1 YIDADSDGN
10 PESFEA
16 YQEYTEA
23 DDRWAKSYLNN
34 HDADTDGTPE
44 LIEFYSVGQW
54 DTMTWTEAAKL
65 VDADSDGNPE
75 SFEAFQELVL
85 GPNVWGKRYLTY
97 TDADSDG
104 NPEDV
109 TFYEEAKF
117 HRVHYVAFAHL
128 VDADSDGNP
137 ELIEAARAVKV
148 GMQAIAMEGLKYV
161 DDDSDGNPESVGY
174 LAMAAN
180 DDGSIAV
187 RGLEYT
193 DADSDGN
200 PETIKAFEGL
210 KVEDELVAA
219 RGIEVTDAD
228 SDGNPEKVG
237 VLAFVIG
244 EEGKIVEAAEWV
256 DADGDGNP
264 ESIKAWRHLETTSGV
279 EIAQAFEYV
288 DADSDGNPEK
298 VTYYEIGTVTFEDD
312 AVAAVAES
320 RDELPPMEELSDVE
334 APSTEDLSL
343 PRQVGEIQEMEAMTN
358 PHGDM
363 DMKPWETEG
372 SIAAAL
378 P

>member
-1 YIDADSDGN
+1 
-10 PESFEA
+10 
-16 YQEYTEA
+16 
-23 DDRWAKSYLNN
+23 
-34 HDADTDGTPE
+34 
-44 LIEFYSVGQW
+44 
-54 DTMTWTEAAKL
+54 MTWTEAAKL

-75 SFEAFQELVL
+75 TFEAYQELVL
-85 GPNVWGKRYLTY
+85 GPNMWGKRYLSY

-109 TFYEEAKF
+109 SFYEEARF
-117 HRVHYVAFAHL
+117 PRTHYVAYAHL

-137 ELIEAARAVKV
+137 ELIEAARAVRV
-148 GMQAIAMEGLKYV
+148 GMRAIAVEGLKYV
-161 DDDSDGNPESVGY
+161 DDNSDGNPETVEY
-174 LAMAAN
+174 YALAALA
-180 DDGSIAV
+180 DGSAAV
-187 RGLEYT
+187 RGLEYI

-200 PETIKAFEGL
+200 PETIKAFEGV
-210 KVEDELVAA
+210 KVGDELVAA

-237 VLAFVIG
+237 VLAWAVSD
-244 EEGKIVEAAEWV
+244 EGKVVEAAEWI

-279 EIAQAFEYV
+279 EVAQAFEYV

-298 VTYYEIGTVTFEDD
+298 VTYYEVGKVTFEDEG
-312 AVAAVAES
+312 VAAVAES
-320 RDELPPMEELSDVE
+320 QDELPPLEELSDVE

-343 PRQVGEIQEMEAMTN
+343 PDKVGEIQNLDIMSD

-363 DMKPWETEG
+363 DMRPWETEG